1 MNSSVNRLSSSSSS
15 RVFVYE
21 TLRQSITTLNL
32 KPGVA
37 ISEKEIA
44 AELNVSR
51 TPVREAFLQL
61 AHDQL
66 LEVRP
71 QRGSFITLIDLDQ
84 VEDAR
89 FIREQLEVG
98 IVRLAC
104 STFSDDD
111 QQKMETNL
119 ILQEQMMKNQKYDDL
134 FQLDGEFHRLIALS
148 CGKVKVAEM
157 IQHMNVHFDRLRM
170 LSLSSNLNWE
180 AIYKHHQNILN
191 AIVNKDANQ
200 AEKVMKEHLSLITVD
215 QIALKEQFPIYF
227 K

>member
-1 MNSSVNRLSSSSSS
+1 ML
-15 RVFVYE
+15 
-21 TLRQSITTLNL
+21 QSQKKKLLT
-32 KPGVA
+32 
-37 ISEKEIA
+37 
-44 AELNVSR
+44 ELNVSR

-71 QRGSFITLIDLDQ
+71 QRGSFVTLIDLDQ

-104 STFSDDD
+104 STFSEDD

-119 ILQEQMMKNQKYDDL
+119 ILQEQMMKNQKYDEL
-134 FQLDGEFHRLIALS
+134 FKLDGEFHRLIASS

-180 AIYKHHQNILN
+180 AIYNHHQNILK
-191 AIVNKDANQ
+191 AIVNQNEDQ
-200 AEKVMKEHLSLITVD
+200 AEQVMKEHLSLITVD
-215 QIALKEQFPIYF
+215 QVALKKQFPIYF

>member
-1 MNSSVNRLSSSSSS
+1 MNSTFTGSS
-15 RVFVYE
+15 RVYVYQ
-21 TLRQSITTLNL
+21 TLRDSITSLNL
-32 KPGVA
+32 KPGAA

-66 LEVRP
+66 LEVLP
-71 QRGSFITLIDLDQ
+71 QRGSFVTLIDLEQ

-104 STFSDDD
+104 STFTEAVRQD
-111 QQKMETNL
+111 METNL
-119 ILQEQMMKNQKYDDL
+119 MLQGQMMKNQKYDEL
-134 FQLDGEFHRLIALS
+134 FKLDGAFHRLIASS
-148 CGKVKVAEM
+148 CGKLKVAEM

-170 LSLSSNLNWE
+170 LSLSSNLNWP
-180 AIYKHHQNILN
+180 AIYKHHQEILS
-191 AIVNKDANQ
+191 AIIDQDANR

-215 QIALKEQFPIYF
+215 QVALKEQFPIYF